1 MHGSVPS
8 ATAGLV
14 AAVVLAA
21 CSGAT
26 GASRGRGVQPIGGEG
41 ALTPAAQAAAD
52 SGRPA
57 YTAADVYF
65 MSGMIGHH
73 AQAVLMAGW
82 APSHGASPA
91 VRALG
96 ERIVVGQ
103 RDEIELMQRW
113 LRERREP
120 VPEGDAS
127 HQTMAGLDHATLMPG
142 MLTPEQLTRLDAARG
157 VDFDRLFLSYM
168 IQHHQGAITMV
179 EQLFG
184 AAGAAQDDNVFKFAS
199 DVHVDQI
206 TEIDRMTLMLT
217 ELGGPQGKP

>member
-1 MHGSVPS
+1 MNRPS
-8 ATAGLV
+8 SRYRAAGLAAAVVVAACAGATAG
-14 AAVVLAA
+14 
-21 CSGAT
+21 SG
-26 GASRGRGVQPIGGEG
+26 GAPRPV
-41 ALTPAAQAAAD
+41 LTPAAQAAAD

-57 YTAADVYF
+57 YTAADVHF

-91 VRALG
+91 VRALC

-103 RDEIELMQRW
+103 RDEIGLMQRW
-113 LRERREP
+113 LRERRQP

-127 HQTMAGLDHATLMPG
+127 HDMMSGMDHSKLMPG
-142 MLTPEQLTRLDAARG
+142 MLTAEQLAQLDAARG
-157 VDFDRLFLSYM
+157 PEFDRLFLTFM
-168 IQHHQGAITMV
+168 IQHHEGAITMV

-184 AAGAAQDDNVFKFAS
+184 ATGAAQDDNVFKFAS

-206 TEIDRMTLMLT
+206 TEIDFMSKMLAAMS
-217 ELGGPQGKP
+217 P